1 MSAWL
6 ILTVSLIYL
15 AAGVIAAGKSD
26 YGLVLF
32 CLGCVI
38 ANIGIAMMA
47 RG

>member
-15 AAGVIAAGKSD
+15 AAGVIAVGQRN
-26 YGLVLF
+26 YGLLLF